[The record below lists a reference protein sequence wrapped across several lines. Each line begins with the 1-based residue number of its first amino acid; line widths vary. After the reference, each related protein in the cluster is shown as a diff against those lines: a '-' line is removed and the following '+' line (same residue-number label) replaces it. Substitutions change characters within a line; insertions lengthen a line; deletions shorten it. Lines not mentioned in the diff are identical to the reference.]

1 MIVNQQNVNCDCSA
15 LVAITIVPPIIRLS
29 ISILYLDFS
38 HPSRSSTTTIYLS
51 RSNSRPHPSGA
62 PHPPYPFV
70 GTRLEPAHLG
80 LTTCIT
86 PHCHPGAPNC
96 ILSKHTTTLRR
107 DAMSASGLFSMMSA
121 SPSRSSSP
129 AVAAN
134 PSHQIPFN
142 SAPVHHAPS
151 PLGFGFGF
159 GSSFGGNNTS
169 VQSSAST
176 SAASPMFGFGSASA
190 STSQQPASSPSRR
203 SDAKRRRDMDDDDDD
218 LDEDEDMSHMQRSRL
233 SSDPFASSHEQK
245 RMVLPKRMRA
255 GLGFGLKNAEP
266 IAFSTHQA
274 ASASTSSAFSPSTPT
289 LHQSNAVYPPSH
301 SASKRQA
308 LGLSSNRVGMSGID
322 VDIGKMLASMD
333 KPSLLSMLS
342 SLLHQSTDA
351 TLPAQILS
359 LLPTPSLDSVESSL
373 DELEKA
379 IRSAI
384 PFVADGSTARHE
396 YTWSRLRAP
405 IAAFVDA
412 ALGYL
417 PFFVSELDSER
428 EQRLRERDPRLQADR
443 EEVHPATTFAF
454 LLMITSRV
462 LRIEALLPSVTKSS
476 LAFNLFTAS
485 SQPTSFG
492 FGGAS
497 STPSTPGKAAN
508 DAYGKHSNLAYML
521 GTEFASPSSP
531 DALMTVLMPAILKQ
545 WTTLLHR
552 LDKAVNGDGRMFSQ
566 EMVLTWARGLEATGS
581 AANGKKDGEQGKA
594 EEVLIRKAMDEVRNR
609 LERDLAWLVGG
620 PSQYAVQQKR
630 EKRGRG
636 SSMSDGEEEL

>member
-1 MIVNQQNVNCDCSA
+1 
-15 LVAITIVPPIIRLS
+15 
-29 ISILYLDFS
+29 
-38 HPSRSSTTTIYLS
+38 
-51 RSNSRPHPSGA
+51 
-62 PHPPYPFV
+62 
-70 GTRLEPAHLG
+70 
-80 LTTCIT
+80 
-86 PHCHPGAPNC
+86 
-96 ILSKHTTTLRR
+96 
-107 DAMSASGLFSMMSA
+107 MSAPGVFSIMSA

-129 AVAAN
+129 AVAAG

-159 GSSFGGNNTS
+159 GSSFGGNNVS
-169 VQSSAST
+169 VSSPAAST
-176 SAASPMFGFGSASA
+176 SAASPIFGFGSASA
-190 STSQQPASSPSRR
+190 STSQLPATSPSRR
-203 SDAKRRRDMDDDDDD
+203 SDAKRRRDLDDDDDD
-218 LDEDEDMSHMQRSRL
+218 FDEDDDMGHVQRSRL
-233 SSDPFASSHEQK
+233 GSDSFAPPHEHK
-245 RMVLPKRMRA
+245 RVVLPKRMRA

-266 IAFSTHQA
+266 LTYSAHQA
-274 ASASTSSAFSPSTPT
+274 ASVSTSSAFSPSTPT
-289 LHQSNAVYPPSH
+289 HSQNNALFTPSH

-308 LGLSSNRVGMSGID
+308 LGLSNRVGMSGID

-342 SLLHQSTDA
+342 SLLLQSTDA

-417 PFFVSELDSER
+417 PFFVTELDSDR

-443 EEVHPATTFAF
+443 EEVHPATTFTF

-485 SQPTSFG
+485 SQQTSFG
-492 FGGAS
+492 FGAGG
-497 STPSTPGKAAN
+497 STPTTPSKMVAT

-521 GTEFASPSSP
+521 GTEFAQPSSP

-566 EMVLTWARGLEATGS
+566 EMVLTWARALEATGTV
-581 AANGKKDGEQGKA
+581 KREEQKA
-594 EEVLIRKAMDEVRNR
+594 EEMLIRKAMDEVRNR

-620 PSQYAVQQKR
+620 TQYAVQKR

>member
-1 MIVNQQNVNCDCSA
+1 
-15 LVAITIVPPIIRLS
+15 
-29 ISILYLDFS
+29 
-38 HPSRSSTTTIYLS
+38 
-51 RSNSRPHPSGA
+51 
-62 PHPPYPFV
+62 
-70 GTRLEPAHLG
+70 
-80 LTTCIT
+80 
-86 PHCHPGAPNC
+86 
-96 ILSKHTTTLRR
+96 
-107 DAMSASGLFSMMSA
+107 
-121 SPSRSSSP
+121 
-129 AVAAN
+129 
-134 PSHQIPFN
+134 
-142 SAPVHHAPS
+142 
-151 PLGFGFGF
+151 
-159 GSSFGGNNTS
+159 
-169 VQSSAST
+169 
-176 SAASPMFGFGSASA
+176 
-190 STSQQPASSPSRR
+190 
-203 SDAKRRRDMDDDDDD
+203 
-218 LDEDEDMSHMQRSRL
+218 
-233 SSDPFASSHEQK
+233 
-245 RMVLPKRMRA
+245 
-255 GLGFGLKNAEP
+255 
-266 IAFSTHQA
+266 
-274 ASASTSSAFSPSTPT
+274 
-289 LHQSNAVYPPSH
+289 
-301 SASKRQA
+301 
-308 LGLSSNRVGMSGID
+308 MSGID

-342 SLLHQSTDA
+342 SLLLQSTDA

-417 PFFVSELDSER
+417 PFFVTELDSDR

-443 EEVHPATTFAF
+443 EEVHPATTFTF

-485 SQPTSFG
+485 SQQTSFG
-492 FGGAS
+492 FGAGG
-497 STPSTPGKAAN
+497 STPTTPSKMVAT

-521 GTEFASPSSP
+521 GTEFAQPSSP

-566 EMVLTWARGLEATGS
+566 EMVLTWARALEATGTV
-581 AANGKKDGEQGKA
+581 KREEQKA
-594 EEVLIRKAMDEVRNR
+594 EEMLIRKAMDEVRNR

-620 PSQYAVQQKR
+620 TQYAVQKR

>member
-1 MIVNQQNVNCDCSA
+1 
-15 LVAITIVPPIIRLS
+15 
-29 ISILYLDFS
+29 
-38 HPSRSSTTTIYLS
+38 
-51 RSNSRPHPSGA
+51 
-62 PHPPYPFV
+62 
-70 GTRLEPAHLG
+70 
-80 LTTCIT
+80 
-86 PHCHPGAPNC
+86 
-96 ILSKHTTTLRR
+96 
-107 DAMSASGLFSMMSA
+107 MSASGLFSIMST

-129 AVAAN
+129 AVTAN
-134 PSHQIPFN
+134 PNHQIPFN

-159 GSSFGGNNTS
+159 GSSFGGNNATVTS
-169 VQSSAST
+169 PATAST
-176 SAASPMFGFGSASA
+176 SASPMFGFGS
-190 STSQQPASSPSRR
+190 STSHTNAQSTITSPSRR
-203 SDAKRRRDMDDDDDD
+203 SDAKRRRDLDEDDDDV
-218 LDEDEDMSHMQRSRL
+218 DEDEDMAHPQRPRIG
-233 SSDPFASSHEQK
+233 SDPFASPHEHK
-245 RMVLPKRMRA
+245 RAVLPKRMRA
-255 GLGFGLKNAEP
+255 GLGFGLMNAEAQP
-266 IAFSTHQA
+266 TASSSSTLP
-274 ASASTSSAFSPSTPT
+274 AFSPSTPA
-289 LHQSNAVYPPSH
+289 QSLPNPLYASPH

-308 LGLSSNRVGMSGID
+308 LGPSSRVGMSGID

-342 SLLHQSTDA
+342 SLLMQSKDA

-384 PFVADGSTARHE
+384 PFVADGSSARHE

-417 PFFVSELDSER
+417 PFFVTELDSDR

-443 EEVHPATTFAF
+443 EEVHPATTFTF

-485 SQPTSFG
+485 SHPLSFG
-492 FGGAS
+492 FGGVA
-497 STPSTPGKAAN
+497 STPTLPSKVGGAS
-508 DAYGKHSNLAYML
+508 DAYGKHSNLAHML

-552 LDKAVNGDGRMFSQ
+552 LDKAVNVDGRMFSQ
-566 EMVLTWARGLEATGS
+566 ELVLNWARGLEGC
-581 AANGKKDGEQGKA
+581 GVGGRKDADVKQ
-594 EEVLIRKAMDEVRNR
+594 EEMLVRKAMDEVRGR

-620 PSQYAVQQKR
+620 GVQAQRGTKR
-630 EKRGRG
+630 EKRVRG
-636 SSMSDGEEEL
+636 SSMSDGEEL

>member
-1 MIVNQQNVNCDCSA
+1 
-15 LVAITIVPPIIRLS
+15 
-29 ISILYLDFS
+29 
-38 HPSRSSTTTIYLS
+38 
-51 RSNSRPHPSGA
+51 
-62 PHPPYPFV
+62 
-70 GTRLEPAHLG
+70 
-80 LTTCIT
+80 
-86 PHCHPGAPNC
+86 
-96 ILSKHTTTLRR
+96 
-107 DAMSASGLFSMMSA
+107 MSA

-134 PSHQIPFN
+134 PNHQIPFN

-159 GSSFGGNNTS
+159 GSSFGGNNAAAGS
-169 VQSSAST
+169 PAPASN
-176 SAASPMFGFGSASA
+176 ASPMFGFGSAST
-190 STSQQPASSPSRR
+190 STPTQLATSPSRR
-203 SDAKRRRDMDDDDDD
+203 SDAKRRRD
-218 LDEDEDMSHMQRSRL
+218 LDEADHDVDDDEDMGHSQRSRHG
-233 SSDPFASSHEQK
+233 SDPFAPSHEHK
-245 RMVLPKRMRA
+245 RIVLPKRMRA
-255 GLGFGLKNAEP
+255 GLGFGPMNAEP
-266 IAFSTHQA
+266 LHFSTPQA
-274 ASASTSSAFSPSTPT
+274 ASPSAFAPSTPAQAT
-289 LHQSNAVYPPSH
+289 VLHHTSQ
-301 SASKRQA
+301 SASKRPA
-308 LGLSSNRVGMSGID
+308 LGLSNRVGMSGID

-342 SLLHQSTDA
+342 SLLTQSKDA

-384 PFVADGSTARHE
+384 PFVADGTSARHE

-417 PFFVSELDSER
+417 PFFVTELDSDR
-428 EQRLRERDPRLQADR
+428 EQRLQERDPRLQANR
-443 EEVHPATTFAF
+443 EEVHPATTFTF

-492 FGGAS
+492 FGVA
-497 STPSTPGKAAN
+497 STPTSPTKHNA
-508 DAYGKHSNLAYML
+508 DAYGKHSNLAYLL

-566 EMVLTWARGLEATGS
+566 ELVLTWARGLEGTGTAGVNSSSHSGGGYNS
-581 AANGKKDGEQGKA
+581 AFSGVKKDDAQPKS
-594 EEVLIRKAMDEVRNR
+594 EEMLIRKAMDEVRNR

-620 PSQYAVQQKR
+620 PSQPQKVQRK

-636 SSMSDGEEEL
+636 ASMSDDEEEL

>member
-1 MIVNQQNVNCDCSA
+1 M
-15 LVAITIVPPIIRLS
+15 
-29 ISILYLDFS
+29 
-38 HPSRSSTTTIYLS
+38 ST
-51 RSNSRPHPSGA
+51 
-62 PHPPYPFV
+62 
-70 GTRLEPAHLG
+70 
-80 LTTCIT
+80 
-86 PHCHPGAPNC
+86 
-96 ILSKHTTTLRR
+96 
-107 DAMSASGLFSMMSA
+107 

-129 AVAAN
+129 AVTAN
-134 PSHQIPFN
+134 PNHQIPFN

-159 GSSFGGNNTS
+159 GSSFGGNNATTS
-169 VQSSAST
+169 SLANSSAT
-176 SAASPMFGFGSASA
+176 TPMFGFGASASA
-190 STSQQPASSPSRR
+190 HTGPQSTTTSPSRR
-203 SDAKRRRDMDDDDDD
+203 SDAKRRRDLDEDNDDV
-218 LDEDEDMSHMQRSRL
+218 DEDEDMAHPQRPRL
-233 SSDPFASSHEQK
+233 GSDPFAPSHEHK
-245 RMVLPKRMRA
+245 RVVLLKRMRA
-255 GLGFGLKNAEP
+255 GLGFGLINAE
-266 IAFSTHQA
+266 
-274 ASASTSSAFSPSTPT
+274 ASPFPAQPSASSSTSSTFSPSTPNQT
-289 LHQSNAVYPPSH
+289 HNNALYSSSSF

-308 LGLSSNRVGMSGID
+308 LGVSNRVGMSGID

-342 SLLHQSTDA
+342 SLLMQSKDA

-373 DELEKA
+373 DELEKP

-384 PFVADGSTARHE
+384 PFVADGTSARHE

-417 PFFVSELDSER
+417 PFFVTELDSDR

-443 EEVHPATTFAF
+443 EEVHPATTFTF

-485 SQPTSFG
+485 SQQTSFG
-492 FGGAS
+492 FGGAT
-497 STPSTPGKAAN
+497 STPTSPTKASGGAGAS
-508 DAYGKHSNLAYML
+508 DAYGKHSNLAHML

-566 EMVLTWARGLEATGS
+566 EVVLNWARGLEATGTAGFGGQS
-581 AANGKKDGEQGKA
+581 GVKKDVDQPKP

-620 PSQYAVQQKR
+620 TQHYAVQKR
-630 EKRGRG
+630 DKRARG
-636 SSMSDGEEEL
+636 SSMSDGARSCDGSIAWFFDGCSFL